1 MDFREELY
9 QASELLKEARKQ
21 ALRWTNDL
29 DVQRTA
35 WESVDKAR
43 AAILAVLDRL
53 EDDHR

>member
-9 QASELLKEARKQ
+9 QASDLLKEARKQ
-21 ALRWTNDL
+21 ALRWPNDP
-29 DVQRTA
+29 DVRLA
-35 WESVDKAR
+35 SWDVVDSVR